1 MVIFQGKSRYD
12 NLIARRLIPSS
23 VPKILEHITLDFG
36 TFCMT
41 LSKLC
46 LYNSIKTSFLDNVAS
61 IITSKVFKRADTLGV
76 LYPCLYSISICFIFL
91 LSTIQDHLLWMPW
104 FILDQGSPEVLK
116 ELKHRGIKSCFTNG
130 HHKVFDITI
139 VVEQAQ
145 MQDIPCMYVCC
156 AIRAGTHGNSVL
168 LHRWTSYCTRYN
180 NCCRTS
186 SNARH
191 TMQIWNVLWVWWSQL
206 TYSMINKSYVQ
217 FQFLCLYAIKPC
229 PWMIL
234 CNWNYLSNKIGR
246 A

>member
-1 MVIFQGKSRYD
+1 M
-12 NLIARRLIPSS
+12 IARRLIPSS

-61 IITSKVFKRADTLGV
+61 IITSKVFERADTLGV

-116 ELKHRGIKSCFTNG
+116 ELEHRGIKSCFTNG

-191 TMQIWNVLWVWWSQL
+191 TMQI
-206 TYSMINKSYVQ
+206 
-217 FQFLCLYAIKPC
+217 CLLYYWEC
-229 PWMIL
+229 GMF
-234 CNWNYLSNKIGR
+234 YGYDDHS
-246 A
+246 